1 MLDDFVANNY
11 KSIEQ
16 RNFEK
21 QIEENERHHQA
32 QMKASADRHEKQISK
47 TNCSLAIAAIAL
59 ITSAVMPFLVNKC
72 TPPTEIDNAQLKAI
86 EQAIINSKTTWPNAI
101 NIQSSDTL
109 KIKNISPTQK

>member
-1 MLDDFVANNY
+1 
-11 KSIEQ
+11 
-16 RNFEK
+16 
-21 QIEENERHHQA
+21 
-32 QMKASADRHEKQISK
+32 MKASADRHEKQISK